1 MKGFDPKW
9 CRWIQEFITRG
20 NVEIRVN
27 DDIDHYFQTVF
38 RNMSLFFKLGKDYC
52 KGTLYTL
59 YCSIV

>member
-27 DDIDHYFQTVF
+27 DDIDH
-38 RNMSLFFKLGKDYC
+38 
-52 KGTLYTL
+52 
-59 YCSIV
+59 